1 MQMVHGMKKIQSEY
15 DFIGLKNNRVNYKC
29 KECGK
34 KCFEL
39 INEVIKNFSIAYQ
52 ICNSDVNKF
61 LLLLR
66 KGVYPYEYRERWERF
81 KETSLP
87 GKYVFYS
94 ELN

>member
-1 MQMVHGMKKIQSEY
+1 M
-15 DFIGLKNNRVNYKC
+15 NYKC

-94 ELN
+94 KLN

>member
-1 MQMVHGMKKIQSEY
+1 M
-15 DFIGLKNNRVNYKC
+15 NYKC

-39 INEVIKNFSIAYQ
+39 INEVIKKFSIAYQ

-61 LLLLR
+61 LLLFR

-94 ELN
+94 DLN